1 MNKINCKVKL
11 TNGNLVE
18 INCEILEFKRK
29 IAPLEPNIPFDNLLI
44 IDSNNKPFSCGKTY
58 NSNIIF
64 QVHDLVK
71 ILHQFTKLKII
82 IN

>member
-29 IAPLEPNIPFDNLLI
+29 IATLEP
-44 IDSNNKPFSCGKTY
+44 
-58 NSNIIF
+58 
-64 QVHDLVK
+64 
-71 ILHQFTKLKII
+71 
-82 IN
+82 